1 MGHRNKRITQ
11 YRLFLLSIK
20 IPCRYCAGAGV
31 DIIVNDVNDYIVDD
45 DGKVIRCIY
54 RLNISYLRLIYSIAH
69 LNGTYPLYFKL
80 LRDTS
85 YSNSST

>member
-31 DIIVNDVNDYIVDD
+31 DIIVNDVNDYIVEMMMV
-45 DGKVIRCIY
+45 K
-54 RLNISYLRLIYSIAH
+54 
-69 LNGTYPLYFKL
+69 LYVAFI
-80 LRDTS
+80 D
-85 YSNSST
+85 